1 MLDSCGDLARSILD
15 NIGGLD
21 NIESVAHCFTRV
33 RFKLVDEGRA
43 DTAAIEAL
51 PGVLKVIRANGQ
63 YQVVVGDK
71 VDEVYEAVL
80 AHGGFEERPPAT
92 TVEKP
97 MGLAARAIDLVSGIF
112 QPMIAAFAAAG
123 VMKGLLALIVFT
135 DEWFFAGAFAGS
147 GAYGLLHAVADGMF
161 YFLPVV
167 LALTAARKFRLN
179 EFTAL
184 GIAFSLVYPAMAAMA
199 DGEVVGS
206 VELGLAGSFSWCA
219 DFFGLPLIMP
229 AGGYA
234 GTVVPIV
241 LMVWFAS
248 KVEAWCKRWMP
259 RPLKLFFVP
268 LVTMVAAVVSGYLV
282 IGPAAML
289 VTNLIAALF
298 QGLFGLPAV
307 GSVVGYTLLAGLW
320 MCLVAFGCHW
330 SLIPVAIMNVSVAGY
345 DHILASV
352 VAHSFSLGAVVL
364 AMYLKNRDG
373 EFRALAMPAMVS
385 SFFFGITEPALYG
398 IALPERRALRNA
410 CIGSAVGGFVI
421 GLSGAVSY
429 MSGGLGVFNWLSFV
443 DPGVLG
449 NGVAHLVWAVVAS
462 LAGAVVGFILEY
474 ATYRPER

>member
-92 TVEKP
+92 AVEKP

-167 LALTAARKFRLN
+167 LALTAARKFRLS

-199 DGEVVGS
+199 DGEVAGS

-241 LMVWFAS
+241 H
-248 KVEAWCKRWMP
+248 
-259 RPLKLFFVP
+259 
-268 LVTMVAAVVSGYLV
+268 TM
-282 IGPAAML
+282 
-289 VTNLIAALF
+289 
-298 QGLFGLPAV
+298 
-307 GSVVGYTLLAGLW
+307 
-320 MCLVAFGCHW
+320 
-330 SLIPVAIMNVSVAGY
+330 
-345 DHILASV
+345 
-352 VAHSFSLGAVVL
+352 
-364 AMYLKNRDG
+364 
-373 EFRALAMPAMVS
+373 E
-385 SFFFGITEPALYG
+385 
-398 IALPERRALRNA
+398 
-410 CIGSAVGGFVI
+410 
-421 GLSGAVSY
+421 
-429 MSGGLGVFNWLSFV
+429 
-443 DPGVLG
+443 
-449 NGVAHLVWAVVAS
+449 
-462 LAGAVVGFILEY
+462 
-474 ATYRPER
+474 YRPRTA